1 MKKQIRFGVF
11 ETNSSTTHTLTICTK
26 EEFEKWQNGEL
37 LFDYYKDKLVEK
49 PQDWDEDPRGE
60 LRTYD
65 EWYEDEY
72 LETYEEEYTSP
83 SGDQIVAFGKYG
95 NDY

>member
-49 PQDWDEDPRGE
+49 PQDWEEDSRGE
-60 LRTYD
+60 LRTYG

-72 LETYEEEYTSP
+72 LETYEEKYTSP
-83 SGDQIVAFGKYG
+83 SGDEIVIFGKYG

>member
-11 ETNSSTTHTLTICTK
+11 ETNSSSCHTLCICTK

-60 LRTYD
+60 LRTYA

-83 SGDQIVAFGKYG
+83 SGDRIVIFGKYG

>member
-1 MKKQIRFGVF
+1 MKLIHLP
-11 ETNSSTTHTLTICTK
+11 HTLTICTK

-65 EWYEDEY
+65 EWCEDEY
-72 LETYEEEYTSP
+72 LETYEEKYTSP
-83 SGDQIVAFGKYG
+83 SGDEIVVFGKYG

>member
-11 ETNSSTTHTLTICTK
+11 ETNSSSCHTLCICTK

-65 EWYEDEY
+65 EWYEDDY